1 MDLFNATEITTTDNF
16 EAIEIMAFLRNR
28 NIYCKSVWCYVQ
40 EEREI
45 S

>member
-1 MDLFNATEITTTDNF
+1 MDLFNATEITTTNNF

-28 NIYCKSVWCYVQ
+28 IYCKSVWCYVQ